1 MQEAAQQVSV
11 VNFPTTALW
20 ILAISQII
28 FALAT
33 TAIAVVLII
42 LMKSLI
48 GELKTILADV
58 RDMEREIKATLPKMV
73 KNVDMMVAD
82 VANTTHKG
90 TGVANQVLNLV
101 SAIVTRLESPLV
113 RSVGIFTG
121 VMAGL
126 KALRGAKATEREVII
141 ERKRGFLGRKK

>member
-1 MQEAAQQVSV
+1 MPSEVTV

-20 ILAISQII
+20 ILAISQIV

-33 TAIAVVLII
+33 AAIAIVLII
-42 LMKSLI
+42 LLKSLL

-58 RDMEREIKATLPKMV
+58 RDMEREIKTHLPKMV
-73 KNVDMMVAD
+73 KNVDMMVND

-90 TGVANQVLNLV
+90 SSVANQVLNLV

-113 RSVGIFTG
+113 RSVGVLTG

-126 KALRGAKATEREVII
+126 KALRGANKPVEREVII
-141 ERKRGFLGRKK
+141 EKRRGFLGRKK

>member
-1 MQEAAQQVSV
+1 MPSEVTV
-11 VNFPTTALW
+11 VNLPTTALW
-20 ILAISQII
+20 ILAIAQIV

-33 TAIAVVLII
+33 AAIAIVLIVM
-42 LMKSLI
+42 MKALL

-73 KNVDMMVAD
+73 KNVDMMVND

-90 TGVANQVLNLV
+90 TGVVNQVLNLV

-113 RSVGIFTG
+113 RSVGVLTG

-126 KALRGAKATEREVII
+126 KALRGANKTTEREVII
-141 ERKRGFLGRKK
+141 EKRRGFLGRKK

>member
-1 MQEAAQQVSV
+1 MPEAAANSV
-11 VNFPTTALW
+11 YVANFPTTALW
-20 ILAISQII
+20 ILAISQIV

-33 TAIAVVLII
+33 AAIAIVLIVM
-42 LMKSLI
+42 MKALL

-58 RDMEREIKATLPKMV
+58 RDMEREVKNHLPKMV
-73 KNVDMMVAD
+73 KNVDMMVND
-82 VANTTHKG
+82 VASTTHKG

-113 RSVGIFTG
+113 RSVGVITG

-126 KALRGAKATEREVII
+126 KALRGAKEREVVV
-141 ERKRGFLGRKK
+141 ERRRGFLGRKK